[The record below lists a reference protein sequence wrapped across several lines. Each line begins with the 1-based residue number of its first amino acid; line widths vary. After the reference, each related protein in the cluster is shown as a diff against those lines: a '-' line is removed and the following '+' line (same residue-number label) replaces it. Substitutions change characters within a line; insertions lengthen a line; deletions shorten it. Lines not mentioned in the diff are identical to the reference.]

1 MMTGRHPRFRYQPPL
16 DTDALQTDVMRF
28 MAIIGLC
35 LAALFA
41 LVQGLP
47 GNREQ
52 TISPNDSQ
60 IEIERQLA
68 DLKDRLDASNQT
80 LRGTKARLDDVSL
93 ENMELKRQQVTDRT
107 KRMEAKAESV
117 EQPPSTRERQRPDS
131 TDTSRSAEEVPLQTP
146 PGVAP
151 EDGQTLSRAPEKEQ
165 GFVLMF
171 ASEQALDGLLRR
183 GHIRFVALREDEAW
197 LLSVTG
203 RALAY
208 RKHDLPGRFHEMSP
222 GTVPEQYIR
231 AFSRGAGRPAVRDM
245 VWAVVLPPAIEQR
258 VHELMVASQ
267 GGVLVI
273 QSDGSVKLTGE
284 GR

>member
-1 MMTGRHPRFRYQPPL
+1 MMTGRHPRSRYQPPL

-35 LAALFA
+35 LTALFA

-52 TISPNDSQ
+52 TVSSIDSQ
-60 IEIERQLA
+60 NEIERQLA
-68 DLKDRLDASNQT
+68 DLKDQLDAGNQT
-80 LRGTKARLDDVSL
+80 LRSTKARLDDVSL
-93 ENMELKRQQVTDRT
+93 ENTKLKRLQVTDRMRLT
-107 KRMEAKAESV
+107 EAKVQSV
-117 EQPPSTRERQRPDS
+117 TPPSSTKERPRSDS
-131 TDTSRSAEEVPLQTP
+131 VNSSRRAEIVTLRTP
-146 PGVAP
+146 PKSVQALPHAP
-151 EDGQTLSRAPEKEQ
+151 GKEQ

-183 GHIRFVALREDEAW
+183 GHIRFVALRESEAW
-197 LLSVTG
+197 LLSVTET
-203 RALAY
+203 ALSY
-208 RKHDLPGRFHEMSP
+208 RKHDFPSRFHEMSS
-222 GTVPEQYIR
+222 GTVPEQYVR
-231 AFSRGAGRPAVRDM
+231 AFFSATGRSAVRDI
-245 VWAVVLPPAIEQR
+245 VWAVVLPPATEQR

-273 QSDGSVKLTGE
+273 QSNGSVKLTGE

>member
-1 MMTGRHPRFRYQPPL
+1 MMIGRHPRFRYQQPL

-52 TISPNDSQ
+52 KVPSIDSQ
-60 IEIERQLA
+60 NEIERQLA
-68 DLKDRLDASNQT
+68 DLKGRLDASNQT

-93 ENMELKRQQVTDRT
+93 ENIELRRQQAAARKKLT
-107 KRMEAKAESV
+107 KEQAQSV
-117 EQPPSTRERQRPDS
+117 EPLASTRKKQRSDS
-131 TDTSRSAEEVPLQTP
+131 ADSLRRAEIVTLQTP
-146 PGVAP
+146 PESVQSLP
-151 EDGQTLSRAPEKEQ
+151 QAPEKEQ

-183 GHIRFVALREDEAW
+183 GHIHSVALRASEAW
-197 LLSVTG
+197 LLSVTE
-203 RALAY
+203 RAFSY
-208 RKHDLPGRFHEMSP
+208 RKHDHPGRFHEMSS
-222 GTVPEQYIR
+222 GTVPEQYVR
-231 AFSRGAGRPAVRDM
+231 AFFSATGRSTVRDII
-245 VWAVVLPPAIEQR
+245 WAVVLPPAIEQR